1 MFNRVQQGLFE
12 SMLNG
17 KNLKK
22 IYSDLNANQQFELA
36 SALEME
42 NLFYVNNKK
51 ISQVIPLSRF
61 ETITITAH
69 DPNL

>member
-1 MFNRVQQGLFE
+1 MQQGLFE

>member
-1 MFNRVQQGLFE
+1 MQQGLFE

-61 ETITITAH
+61 ETIPITAH